1 MTRKAKQYLSGVKKV
16 GVVRRAE
23 GSPPRGE
30 GKVGP
35 GKMTSVGSRFISE
48 LFNPKKAAEDVEN
61 VGRSYLDMLSAYNT
75 FLYKQSPEEQAAFV
89 ASLPSK
95 TREAIG
101 SAATALRDL
110 PQTAKRAVE
119 EATPESTAAAV
130 RRFGVESAM
139 DPTRLVKSTAP
150 VTSQIVRPRN
160 QGLVLDIPGEK
171 PMGYVPQYLNNAS
184 ANIEA
189 VEAPQDQKT
198 AMMNF
203 FNSQARNYLTRQ
215 YGTPDDPIMKG
226 IVSGKLTNEDL
237 QRFGRIPSYMTKA
250 AKEGKTRVNPETGE
264 SRFYPSTEASQAL
277 RDINKTYDMMTGM
290 RGAVF
295 DRGTIGS
302 PRFDSLVSDEAG
314 TKQSE
319 LRDSTIQQLIDQGV
333 PRDQINQSIGLV
345 GYKSPEFVAAD
356 KTKSPLVTAD
366 YMGLPKSLEELF
378 LQDPNKLPKAFRTA
392 IEKGEPIYDINPRS
406 ELNTML
412 APKELVRYLRTLSPE
427 KIKNLRF
434 DDAVKGSLKLQEE
447 IAERKQFVQRISDN
461 KPVPDK
467 VFLEGVSA
475 PIVTYG
481 KESQYP
487 GFTWRRIT
495 DPEATTIEGAYVGHS
510 VGGFAEGGRY
520 GPKKHK
526 EFVKGDVKIYSLRD
540 ERGRPVT
547 TVEVFDIPGSPKVA
561 TQIRGAGRATGN
573 TMPKPYGLALV
584 DLFNDIGVTSINEL
598 DVFLPPEVLAYKK
611 QKANE
616 TPINLRGALGA
627 PQRIGD
633 APQPEQNPAIL
644 QGGAPGPVNQG
655 IGQLPINPLP
665 QPREQ
670 NPGFIEAMRRRL
682 LGDQD

>member
-1 MTRKAKQYLSGVKKV
+1 M
-16 GVVRRAE
+16 
-23 GSPPRGE
+23 
-30 GKVGP
+30 
-35 GKMTSVGSRFISE
+35 
-48 LFNPKKAAEDVEN
+48 AEDLSRIVPRPASGKPQPADPNAGTWRDPRQYDPEFLSQ
-61 VGRSYLDMLSAYNT
+61 VGGEAIVDVYEGLAQMPEQV
-75 FLYKQSPEEQAAFV
+75 YKVFRGFMERQRQKSPEELRGTADPYDTAAYDAAV
-89 ASLPSK
+89 LALEGAAKEPVK
-95 TREAIG
+95 TAK
-101 SAATALRDL
+101 SAAKALAEYGKEAVSSPAGMTKFLAENVTPL
-110 PQTAKRAVE
+110 PRV
-119 EATPESTAAAV
+119 PST
-130 RRFGVESAM
+130 G
-139 DPTRLVKSTAP
+139 P
-150 VTSQIVRPRN
+150 VSQVVRPRN
-160 QGLVLDIPGEK
+160 QGMVLDIPGEK

-184 ANIEA
+184 TNIEA
-189 VEAPQDQKT
+189 VEAPPDQKT

-237 QRFGRIPSYMTKA
+237 QKFGRIPSYMTKA

-264 SRFYPSTEASQAL
+264 SRFYPSAEASQAL
-277 RDINKTYDMMTGM
+277 RDINKIYDMMTGM

-295 DRGTIGS
+295 SRDTIGS
-302 PRFDSLVSDEAG
+302 PRFDSLASDEAG

-345 GYKSPEFVAAD
+345 GYKSPKFVAAD
-356 KTKSPLVTAD
+356 KTKSPLITAD
-366 YMGLPKSLEELF
+366 YMGLPNSLEELF

-510 VGGFAEGGRY
+510 VGGFAEGGGY
-520 GPKKHK
+520 GPKRHK

-584 DLFNDIGVTSINEL
+584 DLFNDIGVTSINEAE
-598 DVFLPPEVLAYKK
+598 VFLPPEVLAYKK

-627 PQRIGD
+627 PQ
-633 APQPEQNPAIL
+633 P
-644 QGGAPGPVNQG
+644 

-665 QPREQ
+665 PAPEFRPPNDLLRRGVQDPALMERLLRREQ

-682 LGDQD
+682 LGDED

>member
-1 MTRKAKQYLSGVKKV
+1 
-16 GVVRRAE
+16 
-23 GSPPRGE
+23 
-30 GKVGP
+30 
-35 GKMTSVGSRFISE
+35 MTSVGSRFISE

-160 QGLVLDIPGEK
+160 QGLVLDIPDEK
-171 PMGYVPQYLNNAS
+171 SPMGYVPQYINTAKT
-184 ANIEA
+184 NIET
-189 VEAPQDQKT
+189 VEATPEQKT
-198 AMMNF
+198 AMLNF
-203 FNSQARNYLTRQ
+203 FNSQARNYFTRQ

-226 IVSGKLTNEDL
+226 IASGKLTNESL
-237 QRFGRIPSYMTKA
+237 QGYGRIPSYMTKV

-302 PRFDSLVSDEAG
+302 PRSEFLLSDETG
-314 TKQSE
+314 IRQSE
-319 LRDSTIQQLIDQGV
+319 LKDSTIQQLIDQGV
-333 PRDQINQSIGLV
+333 PRDQINQSISLA

-392 IEKGEPIYDINPRS
+392 IERNEPIYDINPRS

-412 APKELVRYLRTLSPE
+412 APRELVRYLRTLSPD
-427 KIKNLRF
+427 KIKNTRF
-434 DDAVKGSLKLQEE
+434 DDAVKGALKMQEK
-447 IAERKQFVQRISDN
+447 IAERKQFVQRIKEN
-461 KPVPDK
+461 KTVPDK

-475 PIVTYG
+475 PVVSYA

-495 DPEATTIEGAYVGHS
+495 DPEATVIEGAYVGHS
-510 VGGFAEGGRY
+510 VGGFAEGGMY
-520 GPKKHK
+520 GPKRHK
-526 EFVKGDVKIYSLRD
+526 EFVKGDIKIYSLRD

-547 TVEVFDIPGSPKVA
+547 TVEVFDIPGSPKIA

-573 TMPKPYGLALV
+573 VMPKPYGPALV
-584 DLFNDIGVTSINEL
+584 DLFDDIGVTSINEL
-598 DVFLPPEVLAYKK
+598 DVLLPPEVLAYKK

-616 TPINLRGALGA
+616 TPIRLRGALGA

-665 QPREQ
+665 QPRELQPPNDLLQRAAQDPARREQ